1 MSAFLLPNAGG
12 GQEPNRVRHG
22 RLVQYIQNICPLE
35 LRDPVTGYI
44 PGTKIIYIFVNRV
57 GTKFF
62 LFNIIYFCTHSVCPS
77 PDLTTKHQS

>member
-12 GQEPNRVRHG
+12 GQEPNRVQHG

-57 GTKFF
+57 GTKKF
-62 LFNIIYFCTHSVCPS
+62 LFVVVVVELYLNSPNSQALLPS
-77 PDLTTKHQS
+77 R